1 MYHICTKYTYA
12 HVYIYIAAASH
23 TVMEPRAAAGDAQLT
38 AFFPVSL
45 FITAIGDG
53 ALARDISSKLKV
65 IDCVICTQNVFSL

>member
-1 MYHICTKYTYA
+1 
-12 HVYIYIAAASH
+12 
-23 TVMEPRAAAGDAQLT
+23 MEPRAAAGDAQLT

-65 IDCVICTQNVFSL
+65 IDCVICT

>member
-1 MYHICTKYTYA
+1 MYHVCTKYTYT
-12 HVYIYIAAASH
+12 HLYIYTATASH
-23 TVMEPRAAAGDAQLT
+23 AALEPRAAASDPQLT

-65 IDCVICTQNVFSL
+65 WHLVFKV